1 MPAGA
6 ASRTSLGTSGVAG
19 GAGGANGIG
28 VRTSGGLPRP
38 LLLLGWAF
46 AAATIAVNA
55 LSDMADRA
63 RAGLPADAT
72 RIWTLEISSGLAV
85 MVLMPAVMW
94 AAARWRPPA
103 QSTPGALLRHVA
115 AALLFSAL
123 HILLMVALRNIAL
136 ALLGDPYRFDWSRAN
151 LLYELRKDAITYA
164 LVAAVTL
171 LWLRARP
178 GPGATATIPA
188 PSGPAV
194 LVEVRDR
201 GRLRRL
207 GATDLAFVSAAGN
220 YVELGLA
227 DGGRLLHRETLAAME
242 ARLGSHGFV
251 RVHRSHLV
259 REDLV
264 VEVVP
269 TGSGDATLRLRSGE
283 CVPAS
288 RRFRKA
294 WGSGGSGASAT
305 PG

>member
-1 MPAGA
+1 MPAEA
-6 ASRTSLGTSGVAG
+6 ADRTRLGTSGAPAG
-19 GAGGANGIG
+19 TAGAGGGGARI
-28 VRTSGGLPRP
+28 SGAPPRL

-46 AAATIAVNA
+46 AAASILVNA
-55 LSDMADRA
+55 LSEVADRA

-72 RIWTLEISSGLAV
+72 RIWILESTSGLVV
-85 MVLMPAVMW
+85 MGLMPAAMW
-94 AAARWRPPA
+94 AATRWRPPA
-103 QSTPGALLRHVA
+103 LPWPGALLRHGL
-115 AALLFSAL
+115 AALLFSTL
-123 HILLMVALRNIAL
+123 HVALMVALRHVAL
-136 ALLGDPYRFDWSRAN
+136 GLAGQVYRFDWSRAN
-151 LLYELRKDAITYA
+151 LLYELRKDAVTYA
-164 LVAAVTL
+164 LVASVTL
-171 LWLRARP
+171 LWLRSRP
-178 GPGATATIPA
+178 GPGASATIPP

-201 GRLRRL
+201 GRVRRL

-264 VEVVP
+264 MEVVP

-294 WGSGGSGASAT
+294 WGSGRARASAA